1 MSARKAP
8 SKVIPSK
15 LSKSSLSSTSTIES
29 LKSSLSSL
37 STIENF
43 AGKNY
48 EQLASNWFSKR
59 THLWNR
65 TISLSSESN
74 TTIENNYINEYLAT
88 LKGQIK
94 LLKSKVLFLREDLR
108 EKNVHLK

>member
-48 EQLASNWFSKR
+48 EQLASNDFQKELIFG
-59 THLWNR
+59 TEQFLYPKKVIQPLKI
-65 TISLSSESN
+65 TILTS
-74 TTIENNYINEYLAT
+74 I
-88 LKGQIK
+88 
-94 LLKSKVLFLREDLR
+94 
-108 EKNVHLK
+108 

>member
-1 MSARKAP
+1 MSARKTP

-43 AGKNY
+43 ACKND
-48 EQLASNWFSKR
+48 EQLASNDFQKELIFG
-59 THLWNR
+59 TEQFLYPQKVIQPLKI
-65 TISLSSESN
+65 TILTS
-74 TTIENNYINEYLAT
+74 I
-88 LKGQIK
+88 
-94 LLKSKVLFLREDLR
+94 
-108 EKNVHLK
+108 